1 MGDTATPASS
11 SEPLVIG
18 SCDSHVGPRLTEDL
32 RPFCPAAY
40 LDQFDEFALRYGV
53 NSSSLDLGRGH
64 PNLALPGH
72 YDAVARLA
80 DMDYDGVATEVLF
93 HFSQNGEP
101 FPFTISPAGGLSND
115 ADDYE
120 LASIGYHLYNEW
132 LAEFVSLDN
141 DRLLGL
147 AYLPLW
153 DIDAAIKELEWAR
166 GAGLRGVNFPPPG
179 RPGFVPYNDRAWEP
193 FWSACEDAAMPL
205 NTHSS
210 GGLPVDYS
218 EGPGGQQ
225 ILIYESGGYM
235 SRRAVWWLILS
246 GVFERHPKLKLIITE
261 QFEGWWSPT
270 FNELD
275 SAYRRFGSDT
285 LAARLA
291 GKVDH
296 DGLPRLPSEYAAEHV
311 FQGASFMSRWQ
322 AEDARTHG
330 YLGNLLWGRD
340 YPHVEGTF
348 QQPDGP
354 ETEPVTRIALRNVV
368 SAVPPAE
375 RSNVA
380 GENLVRVF
388 GLDRN
393 KLGRVAAAIG
403 APSGDELAT
412 APEILPTLH
421 PSSNAFRGHAG
432 PREDELLG

>member
-1 MGDTATPASS
+1 
-11 SEPLVIG
+11 
-18 SCDSHVGPRLTEDL
+18 
-32 RPFCPAAY
+32 
-40 LDQFDEFALRYGV
+40 
-53 NSSSLDLGRGH
+53 
-64 PNLALPGH
+64 
-72 YDAVARLA
+72 
-80 DMDYDGVATEVLF
+80 
-93 HFSQNGEP
+93 
-101 FPFTISPAGGLSND
+101 
-115 ADDYE
+115 
-120 LASIGYHLYNEW
+120 
-132 LAEFVSLDN
+132 
-141 DRLLGL
+141 
-147 AYLPLW
+147 
-153 DIDAAIKELEWAR
+153 
-166 GAGLRGVNFPPPG
+166 
-179 RPGFVPYNDRAWEP
+179 
-193 FWSACEDAAMPL
+193 MPL

-340 YPHVEGTF
+340 YPTSREHFSSPTDRRRSRSPGSPCGMLSRRCRRRRGATWPARTWSGSSAWIGT
-348 QQPDGP
+348 
-354 ETEPVTRIALRNVV
+354 
-368 SAVPPAE
+368 SW
-375 RSNVA
+375 A
-380 GENLVRVF
+380 GWR
-388 GLDRN
+388 RP
-393 KLGRVAAAIG
+393 LGRRQATSWRRPLRSFP
-403 APSGDELAT
+403 PSTPARTPSEAT
-412 APEILPTLH
+412 PGLERTN
-421 PSSNAFRGHAG
+421 SSADHA
-432 PREDELLG
+432 